1 MNSHDIVV
9 GHYKSRSKKL
19 ETRFKHNLNAI
30 WPLIV
35 VVCLQK
41 RRNESRS
48 NTSSEILKAEKK
60 DFERCG

>member
-30 WPLIV
+30 
-35 VVCLQK
+35 
-41 RRNESRS
+41 
-48 NTSSEILKAEKK
+48 
-60 DFERCG
+60 